1 MNIRLASVALCSS
14 LLLTACGGDDDMA
27 TFELTVTNVTS
38 AQPFSP
44 LTAIAAED
52 EFQIFRLAEPASE
65 ALEQIAEGGDNSLLL
80 ASAGTDEQVYSSV
93 GGMGAIM
100 PGMSETLTLSVPVED
115 LDNAFLSAVTMLVN
129 TNDAITA
136 LHGIA
141 LSSLAVGDS
150 QRIMA
155 RAYDAGTEANS
166 EAAGTIPGPAD
177 GGEGFNAE
185 RDDTGSIRVHPGVI
199 SMAGGLSESVLSE
212 LHRFDNPVAVF
223 SITRIE

>member
-27 TFELTVTNVTS
+27 TFELTVTNITS

-44 LTAIAAED
+44 LTAIAAAD
-52 EFQIFRLAEPASE
+52 EFQIFQLDEPASE

-80 ASAGTDEQVYSSV
+80 ANAEDDEQVFGTAS
-93 GGMGAIM
+93 GMGAVM
-100 PGMSETLTLSVPVED
+100 PGMSETLTLSIPVED
-115 LDNAFLSAVTMLVN
+115 LDNAYLSAVTMLVN

-136 LHGIA
+136 LHDIA

-150 QRIMA
+150 QRIMT

-185 RDDTGSIRVHPGVI
+185 RDDTGSVRVHPGVI
-199 SMAGGLSESVLSE
+199 SMAGGKADSVLSAV
-212 LHRFDNPVAVF
+212 HRFDNPVAMF
-223 SITRIE
+223 SLTRIE